1 MFYSLLATRYSLLVM
16 ATFLFNFLA
25 LLTVIC
31 AVGVVVSKNTVNAA
45 MCFMLSLV
53 GVAGL
58 FVLLDAYLLAFV
70 LLLVYA
76 GAVAAL
82 FLFIVMLLDMQ
93 GGPRKP
99 FKLLTVVAATVSAA
113 LLLVGVLTLHQNAAL
128 AAAPAQNVPGA
139 SLKDYDYQLFSTY
152 LLPVQIIGFLLLIS
166 MLGVIVLSKKFEDAE
181 VTQ

>member
-1 MFYSLLATRYSLLVM
+1 MGS
-16 ATFLFNFLA
+16 FLFNFFA
-25 LLTVIC
+25 LLTVVC
-31 AVGVVVSKNTVNAA
+31 AVGVVLNKNTVNAA

-93 GGPRKP
+93 GGTRKP
-99 FKLLTVVAATVSAA
+99 FKPLTIAASTVAAA
-113 LLLVGVLTLHQNAAL
+113 LLAIGVLTLYQQPGL
-128 AAAPAQNVPGA
+128 TTAAAANVPGA
-139 SLKDYDYQLFSTY
+139 SLKDYAYQLFSTY

-166 MLGVIVLSKKFEDAE
+166 MLGVIVLSKKFDDAE
-181 VTQ
+181 GAK

>member
-1 MFYSLLATRYSLLVM
+1 MPHL
-16 ATFLFNFLA
+16 LFNFFA

-31 AVGVVVSKNTVNAA
+31 AVGVVLNKNTVNAA

-58 FVLLDAYLLAFV
+58 FVMLEAYLLAFV

-93 GGPRKP
+93 GGERKP
-99 FKLLTVVAATVSAA
+99 FKPLSIVASTVAAA
-113 LLLVGVLTLHQNAAL
+113 LLAVGVLMLYRQPAL
-128 AAAPAQNVPGA
+128 TTAAATEIPGA
-139 SLKDYDYQLFSTY
+139 SLKQYAYQLFSTY

-166 MLGVIVLSKKFEDAE
+166 MLGVIVLSKKFDQEE
-181 VTQ
+181 GVK